1 MKSLTLLFL
10 GLLFP
15 LNLFGSFDEMLIGGR
30 PALKGEFPEIIY
42 ISSGAARC
50 SAVLVSDQVIITA
63 AHCVKD
69 QGEIGPVSSKQVDFV
84 HEQIVYTAVC
94 SQAPLYRDQI
104 EDHDFALC
112 KTDKRLTIKPA
123 SVSKIA
129 PKIGSKILLTGYGC
143 IDGKN
148 GGRGGNDGIL
158 RIGKAKVTK
167 LPEKKDHWFYTED
180 VSALCFGDS
189 GGPAMLS
196 KKEKHKVIGINSRG
210 NIKKLSLLT
219 ALFTIESIE
228 FMESYAQ
235 ENQVDICG
243 ITKNC

>member
-30 PALKGEFPEIIY
+30 PALKGEFPEILY
-42 ISSGAARC
+42 ISSGGARC

-69 QGEIGPVSSKQVDFV
+69 QGEIKPVSEKIIDFV
-84 HEQIVYTAVC
+84 HEQIVYTALC

-112 KTDKRLTIKPA
+112 KIDKHLNIKPA
-123 SVSKIA
+123 SVSKKA
-129 PKIGSKILLTGYGC
+129 PAIGSKVLLTGYGC
-143 IDGKN
+143 LGGDN
-148 GGRGGNDGIL
+148 GGNKGNDGIL

-167 LPEKKDHWFYTED
+167 LPKGKNHWFYTKD
-180 VSALCFGDS
+180 SSALCFGDS

-196 KKEKHKVIGINSRG
+196 EKEKHKVIGINSRG
-210 NIKKLSLLT
+210 DIKTISFLT

-228 FMESYAQ
+228 FMESFAQ